1 MTEASAPGGWGV
13 PPRQLRREP
22 QGQATGAETAAG
34 DDRCVLVVDDD
45 AVLRRVVRA
54 VLEADGFRVIEAH
67 DGQQGL
73 ELAASAR
80 PRVVIL
86 DVMMPGLDGVEVCR
100 RLDHRATKVLML
112 TALGDVTTEVASLEA
127 GARGFLTKPFSSME
141 LLDRVEELLKQ

>member
-1 MTEASAPGGWGV
+1 VS
-13 PPRQLRREP
+13 PRQLRREP
-22 QGQATGAETAAG
+22 QGQPETREAGAG

-73 ELAASAR
+73 EMAASER
-80 PRVVIL
+80 PSVVIL

-100 RLDHRATKVLML
+100 RLDHKSTKVLML

-127 GARGFLTKPFSSME
+127 GARGYLTKPFSSME
-141 LLDRVEELLKQ
+141 LLDRVEELLRQ

>member
-1 MTEASAPGGWGV
+1 MTEASP
-13 PPRQLRREP
+13 E
-22 QGQATGAETAAG
+22 ATGAEAAA
-34 DDRCVLVVDDD
+34 DDNRCVLVVDDD

-54 VLEADGFRVIEAH
+54 VLEADGFRVLEAH

-73 ELAASAR
+73 ELAAAER

-100 RLDHRATKVLML
+100 RLDHRSTKVLML

-127 GARGFLTKPFSSME
+127 GARGYLTKPFSSME
-141 LLDRVEELLKQ
+141 LLDRVEELLRQ

>member
-1 MTEASAPGGWGV
+1 VTE
-13 PPRQLRREP
+13 
-22 QGQATGAETAAG
+22 GAESAEA

-54 VLEADGFRVIEAH
+54 VLEADGFRVLEAH
-67 DGQQGL
+67 NGQQGL
-73 ELAASAR
+73 ELAASEQ

-127 GARGFLTKPFSSME
+127 GARGYLTKPFSSME
-141 LLDRVEELLKQ
+141 LLDRVEELLKP

>member
-1 MTEASAPGGWGV
+1 VTETSSLDPRGAGSA
-13 PPRQLRREP
+13 E
-22 QGQATGAETAAG
+22 A

-54 VLEADGFRVIEAH
+54 VLEADGFRVLEAH
-67 DGQQGL
+67 NGQEGL
-73 ELAASAR
+73 ELAASER

-127 GARGFLTKPFSSME
+127 GARGYLTKPFSSME
-141 LLDRVEELLKQ
+141 LLDRVEELLKL

>member
-1 MTEASAPGGWGV
+1 VTEASPEAMGTEAPGGWGV
-13 PPRQLRREP
+13 SPRQGRREP
-22 QGQATGAETAAG
+22 PENT

-54 VLEADGFRVIEAH
+54 VLEADGFRVIEAQ

-73 ELAASAR
+73 ELAASER

-86 DVMMPGLDGVEVCR
+86 DVMMPGIDGVEVCR
-100 RLDHRATKVLML
+100 RLDHKSTKVPML

-127 GARGFLTKPFSSME
+127 GARGYLTKPFSSME
-141 LLDRVEELLKQ
+141 LLDRVEELLRQ

>member
-1 MTEASAPGGWGV
+1 VTEAPGG
-13 PPRQLRREP
+13 
-22 QGQATGAETAAG
+22 
-34 DDRCVLVVDDD
+34 DRCVLVVDDD

-54 VLEADGFRVIEAH
+54 VLEADGFRVLEAPN
-67 DGQQGL
+67 GQQGL
-73 ELAASAR
+73 EVAASER

-100 RLDHRATKVLML
+100 RLDHGSTKVLML

-127 GARGFLTKPFSSME
+127 GAQGFLTKPFSSME

>member
-1 MTEASAPGGWGV
+1 VTEASP
-13 PPRQLRREP
+13 E
-22 QGQATGAETAAG
+22 ATGAGPAEA

-67 DGQQGL
+67 DGRQGL
-73 ELAASAR
+73 EMVAAER

-100 RLDHRATKVLML
+100 RLDHKETKVLML

-127 GARGFLTKPFSSME
+127 GARGYLTKPFSSME
-141 LLDRVEELLKQ
+141 LLDRVEELLRQ

>member
-1 MTEASAPGGWGV
+1 
-13 PPRQLRREP
+13 
-22 QGQATGAETAAG
+22 
-34 DDRCVLVVDDD
+34 VVDDD

-73 ELAASAR
+73 ELAASER

-100 RLDHRATKVLML
+100 RLDHGATKVLML

-127 GARGFLTKPFSSME
+127 GARGYLTKPFSSME
-141 LLDRVEELLKQ
+141 LLDRVEELLRQ

>member
-1 MTEASAPGGWGV
+1 MTDASSPGSQGAGAAEA
-13 PPRQLRREP
+13 
-22 QGQATGAETAAG
+22 

-54 VLEADGFRVIEAH
+54 VLEADGFRVLEAH
-67 DGQQGL
+67 DGRQGL
-73 ELAASAR
+73 ELAASER

-100 RLDHRATKVLML
+100 RLDHKETKVLML

-127 GARGFLTKPFSSME
+127 GARGYLTKPFSSMD
-141 LLDRVEELLKQ
+141 LLDRVEELLRQ

>member
-1 MTEASAPGGWGV
+1 MTGSSSASDAVAAEA
-13 PPRQLRREP
+13 
-22 QGQATGAETAAG
+22 

-54 VLEADGFRVIEAH
+54 VLEADGFRVLEAH
-67 DGQQGL
+67 DGKQGL
-73 ELAASAR
+73 ELAASER

-100 RLDHRATKVLML
+100 RLDHKETKVLML

-127 GARGFLTKPFSSME
+127 GARGYLTKPFSSME
-141 LLDRVEELLKQ
+141 LLDRVEELLRQ

>member
-1 MTEASAPGGWGV
+1 VTEAPSPGA
-13 PPRQLRREP
+13 RD
-22 QGQATGAETAAG
+22 AGAAEA

-54 VLEADGFRVIEAH
+54 VLEADGFRVLEAH
-67 DGQQGL
+67 DGRQGL
-73 ELAASAR
+73 ELAASER

-100 RLDHRATKVLML
+100 RLDHKETKVLML

-127 GARGFLTKPFSSME
+127 GARGYLTKPFSSME
-141 LLDRVEELLKQ
+141 LLDRVEELLRQ

>member
-1 MTEASAPGGWGV
+1 MTEASP
-13 PPRQLRREP
+13 
-22 QGQATGAETAAG
+22 AEA

-54 VLEADGFRVIEAH
+54 VLEADGFRVIEAPN
-67 DGQQGL
+67 GQEGL
-73 ELAASAR
+73 EMAASER

-127 GARGFLTKPFSSME
+127 GARGYLTKPFSSME
-141 LLDRVEELLKQ
+141 LLDRVEELLRQ

>member
-1 MTEASAPGGWGV
+1 VTPGGRGV
-13 PPRQLRREP
+13 SPRQGEP
-22 QGQATGAETAAG
+22 PQAVSPDANG
-34 DDRCVLVVDDD
+34 DRCVLVVDDD

-73 ELAASAR
+73 EMAASEL
-80 PRVVIL
+80 PSVVIL

-100 RLDHRATKVLML
+100 RLDHKATKVLML

-127 GARGFLTKPFSSME
+127 GARGYLTKPFSSME
-141 LLDRVEELLKQ
+141 LLDRVEELLRQ

>member
-1 MTEASAPGGWGV
+1 VTEASPA
-13 PPRQLRREP
+13 E
-22 QGQATGAETAAG
+22 GAAAE
-34 DDRCVLVVDDD
+34 DRCVLVVDDD

-73 ELAASAR
+73 ELAASER

-100 RLDHRATKVLML
+100 RLDHGATKVLML

-127 GARGFLTKPFSSME
+127 GARGYLTKPFSSME
-141 LLDRVEELLKQ
+141 LLDRVEELLRQ

>member
-1 MTEASAPGGWGV
+1 MTEAPGGWGV
-13 PPRQLRREP
+13 SPRQLGREP
-22 QGQATGAETAAG
+22 LGDAPGAEATAEA

-54 VLEADGFRVIEAH
+54 VLEADGFRVLEAH
-67 DGQQGL
+67 DGQHGL

-127 GARGFLTKPFSSME
+127 GARGYLTKPFSSME
-141 LLDRVEELLKQ
+141 LLDRVEELLRQ

>member
-1 MTEASAPGGWGV
+1 MTEAPGGGGV
-13 PPRQLRREP
+13 SPRQMRHEP
-22 QGQATGAETAAG
+22 LQGADATGAAAVE
-34 DDRCVLVVDDD
+34 DRCVLVVDDD

-54 VLEADGFRVIEAH
+54 VLEADGFRVLEAH

-73 ELAASAR
+73 KLAASER
-80 PRVVIL
+80 PSVVIL

-100 RLDHRATKVLML
+100 RIDHQSTKVLML

-127 GARGFLTKPFSSME
+127 GARGYLTKPFSSME

>member
-1 MTEASAPGGWGV
+1 MTDASPD
-13 PPRQLRREP
+13 
-22 QGQATGAETAAG
+22 ATGVEAAE
-34 DDRCVLVVDDD
+34 DDGRTVLVVDDD

-73 ELAASAR
+73 EMAATEQPS
-80 PRVVIL
+80 VVIL

-100 RLDHRATKVLML
+100 RLDHKSMKVLML

-127 GARGFLTKPFSSME
+127 GARGYLTKPFSSME
-141 LLDRVEELLKQ
+141 LLDRVEELLRQ